1 MSKSAGPIQQAV
13 DRVSEALAPE
23 AELVVVGGWVRDHLL
38 GRDAGDMD
46 LATAL
51 MPEEVMRRAKAA
63 GLKTVP
69 TGLQH
74 GTVTVI
80 SKGQG
85 FEITTFRG
93 DGDYRDGRHPECV
106 HLGVSLQEDLAR
118 RDFTINAMA
127 LPVEFYKCGETLGRV
142 IDPFGGESDIERRL
156 IRAVGDP
163 LKRFAEDGLR
173 PLRACRFASQL
184 GFNIEEKTLSAIS
197 QRLDVS
203 AKVSVERVFVELTKL
218 LCGLEPKGGLQLLAD
233 SGLLDLWTPELRP
246 MIGCEQTRHH
256 RFPVWEHTLEAVAFA
271 PPEPA
276 LRWAALLHD
285 VGKPA
290 TRTIDETGSV
300 HFYGHEARSLEITL
314 AIFLR
319 LKVGH
324 AFTREVLAL
333 VRHHGT
339 HPLEEWSDAAC
350 RRFLRKLTEDGLPL
364 EEWGRFRIADQLAKG
379 FDEASNLL
387 QHQRVMERMMR
398 LAEAKP
404 PLSPNALAL
413 DGKALIQ
420 LAEKQGGPWL
430 GSLQKHLLDV
440 VIEDPARNTPEEL
453 KRCAVDWLKDSRG
466 QGRFQ

>member
-1 MSKSAGPIQQAV
+1 MKKGPGPIQKALA
-13 DRVSEALAPE
+13 RVSDALAALAPE
-23 AELVVVGGWVRDHLL
+23 PQLVVVGGWVRDHLL
-38 GRDAGDMD
+38 DRDAGDMD

-51 MPEEVMRRAKAA
+51 MPEDVMKRAKAA
-63 GLKTVP
+63 GLKVLP

-80 SKGQG
+80 ADNHG

-93 DGDYRDGRHPECV
+93 DGDYRDGRHPESV
-106 HLGVSLQEDLAR
+106 HLGVSLREDLAR

-127 LPVEFYKCGETLGRV
+127 LPVDFLDGVDSAERI
-142 IDPFGGESDIERRL
+142 IDPFDGKSDIEKRL

-184 GFNIEEKTLSAIS
+184 AFGIEEKTLSAIPK
-197 QRLDVS
+197 RLDVS

-218 LCGLEPKGGLQLLAD
+218 LCGLDPKRGLQLLAD

-246 MIGCEQTRHH
+246 MIGCTQNHH
-256 RFPVWEHTLEAVAFA
+256 HPFPVWEHTLAAVGFA
-271 PPEPA
+271 VDEPA

-285 VGKPA
+285 VGKPS
-290 TRTIDETGSV
+290 TRTDDETGGV
-300 HFYGHEARSLEITL
+300 HFYGHEALSLEITS
-314 AIFLR
+314 AIFKR

-339 HPLEEWSDAAC
+339 HPTDEWSDAAC
-350 RRFLRKLTEDGLPL
+350 RRFLGKLSEDGLPL
-364 EEWGRFRIADQLAKG
+364 EQWGRFRIADRLAKG
-379 FDEASNLL
+379 FGEAKNLL
-387 QHQRVMERMMR
+387 EHQKVMERMRR

-404 PLSPNALAL
+404 PLSPSALAL
-413 DGKALIQ
+413 DGKALIR
-420 LAEKQGGPWL
+420 LAGKHGGPWV
-430 GSLQKHLLDV
+430 GQLQKHLLDA
-440 VIEDPARNTPEEL
+440 VIENPELNTTEDLRRLTQE
-453 KRCAVDWLKDSRG
+453 WLKSYVP
-466 QGRFQ
+466 

>member
-1 MSKSAGPIQQAV
+1 MKAGQDTLRIALS
-13 DRVSEALAPE
+13 RVSAALGAG
-23 AELVVVGGWVRDHLL
+23 AQVVVVGGWVRDHLL

-51 MPEEVMRRAKAA
+51 MPGEVMKRAKAA
-63 GLKTVP
+63 GLKALP

-80 SKGQG
+80 ADGHG

-93 DGDYRDGRHPECV
+93 DGDYRDGRHPESV

-127 LPVEFYKCGETLGRV
+127 LPVQYPEGAEVVDR
-142 IDPFGGESDIERRL
+142 IEDPFGGKNDLEKRL

-163 LKRFAEDGLR
+163 LKRFSEDGLR

-184 GFNIEEKTLSAIS
+184 GFGIEEKTLSAMPE
-197 QRLDVS
+197 RLDVS

-218 LCGLEPKGGLQLLAD
+218 LCGLDPKRGLQLLAD

-246 MIGCEQTRHH
+246 LIGCIQNRHH
-256 RFPVWEHTLEAVAFA
+256 LFPVWEHTLETVDLA

-285 VGKPA
+285 VGKPP
-290 TRTIDETGSV
+290 TRTEDEKGEI
-300 HFYGHEARSLEITL
+300 HFYGHEARSLEIGSAIL
-314 AIFLR
+314 AR

-339 HPLEEWSDAAC
+339 HPTAEWSDAAC
-350 RRFLRKLTEDGLPL
+350 RRFLGKLSEDGLPL
-364 EEWGRFRIADQLAKG
+364 EQWGRFRIADQLAKG
-379 FDEASNLL
+379 FGGDANRLE
-387 QHQRVMERMMR
+387 HEKTMERMGR
-398 LAEAKP
+398 IAGAKP
-404 PLSPNALAL
+404 PLNAGALAL
-413 DGKALIQ
+413 DGKALMA
-420 LAEKQGGPWL
+420 LAGRRGGPWL
-430 GSLQKHLLDV
+430 GGLQKMLLEA
-440 VIEDPARNTPEEL
+440 VIEDPELNTPERL
-453 KRCAVDWLKDSRG
+453 GALAKRMIQSPT
-466 QGRFQ
+466 